1 MYYLASKV
9 SAITA
14 DTYGVAAL
22 VPSNV
27 RVHSLLSVVVA
38 YVNISNLNI
47 IALSLVNQYR
57 SIPTP

>member
-1 MYYLASKV
+1 MYVYYLASKV

-27 RVHSLLSVVVA
+27 EVHSLLSVVVA
-38 YVNISNLNI
+38 YIRLPCTCVYIN
-47 IALSLVNQYR
+47 Y
-57 SIPTP
+57 

>member
-22 VPSNV
+22 VPPNV
-27 RVHSLLSVVVA
+27 SIHSPLAVAVVVA
-38 YVNISNLNI
+38 YKI
-47 IALSLVNQYR
+47 INDGKL
-57 SIPTP
+57 I